1 MTDQIRDR
9 WKPVPISQL
18 KDFQP
23 AEFTWTAP
31 DGREVTLE
39 VYRRGGAKRPS
50 LFLHVE
56 QFYYGPET
64 DIAKELK
71 DRQNIAYRG
80 LTERDK
86 SNIRKM
92 RASGKP
98 RLVLA
103 VMFGLT
109 TKHIE
114 KIEKEEAIEVANKD
128 NDFTDDY
135 DRTFL
140 DETAMLLRTSPTGE

>member
-64 DIAKELK
+64 DVEKVVNVTRVARFASMEAAEEFIDAMSL
-71 DRQNIAYRG
+71 I
-80 LTERDK
+80 TE
-86 SNIRKM
+86 
-92 RASGKP
+92 A
-98 RLVLA
+98 A
-103 VMFGLT
+103 
-109 TKHIE
+109 E
-114 KIEKEEAIEVANKD
+114 
-128 NDFTDDY
+128 
-135 DRTFL
+135 
-140 DETAMLLRTSPTGE
+140 

>member
-1 MTDQIRDR
+1 MTDYHT
-9 WKPVPISQL
+9 
-18 KDFQP
+18 
-23 AEFTWTAP
+23 E
-31 DGREVTLE
+31 
-39 VYRRGGAKRPS
+39 
-50 LFLHVE
+50 
-56 QFYYGPET
+56 
-64 DIAKELK
+64 IAKELK